1 MLRTQIQFTEI
12 QYRRLRLLAQ
22 RRGVSISQVVRESV
36 ERHLD
41 DESYDAETLYSR
53 ASEIVGAYDD
63 RENRDDLASNH
74 DDFLDEA
81 YR

>member
-1 MLRTQIQFTEI
+1 MLRTQVQFTET

-36 ERHLD
+36 QQHL
-41 DESYDAETLYSR
+41 DAETYDADAVYSR
-53 ASEIVGAYDD
+53 AAEIIGAYDD
-63 RENRDDLASNH
+63 RENRDDLATNH
-74 DDFLDEA
+74 DDYLGEA

>member
-1 MLRTQIQFTEI
+1 MLRTQVQFTET

-36 ERHLD
+36 QQHL
-41 DESYDAETLYSR
+41 DAETHDADAMYSR
-53 ASEIVGAYDD
+53 AAEIVGVYDD
-63 RENRDDLASNH
+63 RENRDDLATNH
-74 DDFLDEA
+74 DDYLDET

>member
-1 MLRTQIQFTEI
+1 MLRTQVQFTET

-41 DESYDAETLYSR
+41 EESHDSETLYSR
-53 ASEIVGAYDD
+53 AAEIIGAYDD
-63 RENRDDLASNH
+63 RDSKDDLSSNH
-74 DDFLDEA
+74 DDYLDEA

>member
-1 MLRTQIQFTEI
+1 MLRTQVQFTEE
-12 QYRRLRLLAQ
+12 QYRKIRSLAH

-41 DESYDAETLYSR
+41 AETYDADALYAR
-53 ASEIVGAYDD
+53 VAEVVGKYDD
-63 RENRDDLASNH
+63 REGREDLSSNH
-74 DDFLDEA
+74 DEFLDET

>member
-1 MLRTQIQFTEI
+1 MLRTQVQFTET

-22 RRGVSISQVVRESV
+22 RRGVSISEVVRESV

-41 DESYDAETLYSR
+41 EESYDAETLYSR
-53 ASEIVGAYDD
+53 AAEIIGAYND
-63 RENRDDLASNH
+63 RDGSDDLSSNH
-74 DDFLDEA
+74 DDYLDEA